1 MAEVHMFKFFGMLLA
16 EFDNW
21 VCMECHAQ
29 FGNHRYHRCPKCG
42 SYEVENIG

>member
-1 MAEVHMFKFFGMLLA
+1 MIKFFGMLLA

-21 VCMECHAQ
+21 VCMECHKQ
-29 FGNHRYHRCPKCG
+29 FGNHRWYRCPNCG